1 MKHLF
6 LIISFCLIQAC
17 AETPKLLYLNL
28 SNGDAAG
35 KLEVWP
41 KSGEVPRY
49 AYAGELTGQN
59 NFRTSP
65 DHQPSRTLK
74 FLSWIVGLDPARAEQ
89 PVILQRPQG
98 GNVDKQGRIYVSDVS
113 RQAVFVF
120 DPVEGELHV
129 WEWAEKSKRF
139 LSPVGLA
146 IREDGEVLVADSE
159 LGRVVRLSPDGKPM
173 GVFGDG
179 DLQRPTGVALDHA
192 SGWVYVADTRAND
205 IKIYDSQGNLIG
217 KFGNAGDEAGQLN
230 SPTYITVSDG
240 RVYVT
245 DTLNARI
252 QVFDTQGR
260 WLQLIGERGHYIG
273 NLNRPKG
280 IAVSREGLLYVA
292 ESYYDYLLVFD
303 SNGEFLMP
311 IGGPGSQ
318 PGEFMLPAG
327 VWLDEH
333 GRVYVSDMLNG
344 RISIF
349 QFLGADT

>member
-1 MKHLF
+1 MKYPILLF
-6 LIISFCLIQAC
+6 MLCVLQAC
-17 AETPKLLYLNL
+17 TEAPKRLYLNQTD
-28 SNGDAAG
+28 GEVAEQ
-35 KLEVWP
+35 LEVWP
-41 KSGEVPRY
+41 RNGDVPRY

-65 DHQPSRTLK
+65 DHKTSRTLK
-74 FLSWIVGLDPARAEQ
+74 VLSWLVGLDPMRAEK

-98 GNVDKQGRIYVSDVS
+98 GVVDEQGRIYVSDVS

-120 DPVEGELHV
+120 DPLLGELHV
-129 WEWAEKSKRF
+129 WEWADRSKRF
-139 LSPVGLA
+139 SSPVGLA
-146 IREDGEVLVADSE
+146 IRKDGEVLVADSE
-159 LGRVVRLSPDGKPM
+159 LGQVVRLSADGKPQ
-173 GVFGDG
+173 GVFGNG
-179 DLQRPTGVALDHA
+179 DLQRPTGLALDHD
-192 SGWVYVADTRAND
+192 SGRVYVADTRAND
-205 IKIYDSQGNLIG
+205 IKIYDQHGDLIG
-217 KFGNAGDEAGQLN
+217 KFGQAGDQAGQLN
-230 SPTYITVSDG
+230 APTYITVSDG

-280 IAVSREGLLYVA
+280 IAVSQDGLLYVV

-303 SNGEFLMP
+303 RNGEFLMP

-327 VWLDEH
+327 VWLDDH

-349 QFLGADT
+349 QFLGADR

>member
-6 LIISFCLIQAC
+6 AIISLCLIQAC
-17 AETPKLLYLNL
+17 AETPKALYLSPAN
-28 SNGDAAG
+28 STGAGD
-35 KLEVWP
+35 LQVWP
-41 KSGEVPRY
+41 KSDEVPRY
-49 AYAGELTGQN
+49 AYAGELTGQG

-65 DHQPSRTLK
+65 DHRPNRAVE
-74 FLSWIVGLDPARAEQ
+74 FLSWIVGLDPGRAEQ

-98 GNVDKQGRIYVSDVS
+98 GTVDRQGRIYVSDVS

-120 DPVEGELHV
+120 DPILGELHV
-129 WEWAEKSKRF
+129 WEWAEKSRRF
-139 LSPVGLA
+139 QSPVGLVV
-146 IREDGEVLVADSE
+146 REDGEVLVADSE
-159 LGRVVRLSPDGKPM
+159 LGQVVRLSPDGKPR
-173 GVFGDG
+173 GVFGNG
-179 DLQRPTGVALDHA
+179 DLQRPTGVALDRE
-192 SGWVYVADTRAND
+192 SGRVYVADTRAND
-205 IKIYDSQGNLIG
+205 IKIYDHQGRLVG
-217 KFGNAGDEAGQLN
+217 SFGDAGDGAGQLN
-230 SPTYITVSDG
+230 SPTYLAIADG

-280 IAVSREGLLYVA
+280 LAVTPDGLLYVA

-303 SNGEFLMP
+303 RSGEFLMP
-311 IGGPGSQ
+311 IGGPGSE
-318 PGEFMLPAG
+318 PGEFTLPAG
-327 VWLDEH
+327 VWLDDH

>member
-1 MKHLF
+1 M
-6 LIISFCLIQAC
+6 LISICLLQAC
-17 AETPKLLYLNL
+17 AETPKTLYLNPP
-28 SNGDAAG
+28 SDDAATH
-35 KLEVWP
+35 LEVWP
-41 KSGEVPRY
+41 KNGEVPRY
-49 AYAGELTGQN
+49 AYAGELTGQS

-65 DHQPSRTLK
+65 DNQPSRTVK
-74 FLSWIVGLDPARAEQ
+74 FLSWIVGLDPAQGEQ
-89 PVILQRPQG
+89 SVILRRPQG
-98 GNVDKQGRIYVSDVS
+98 VTVDKQGRIYVSDVS

-120 DPVEGELHV
+120 DPTQGELHV

-159 LGRVVRLSPDGKPM
+159 LGRVVRLSPEGKPR
-173 GVFGDG
+173 GVFGNG
-179 DLQRPTGVALDHA
+179 DLQRPTGVALDRE
-192 SGWVYVADTRAND
+192 SGLIYVADTRAND
-205 IKIYDSQGNLIG
+205 IKIYDHQGKLVG

-230 SPTYITVSDG
+230 SPTYLTVSDG

-252 QVFDTQGR
+252 QVFDTQGH

-303 SNGEFLMP
+303 KSGEFLMP

-327 VWLDEH
+327 IWLDDH

-344 RISIF
+344 RISVF
-349 QFLGADT
+349 QFLGADI